1 VQGPYHRPTLQ
12 LLRYTEGQAAGRWS
26 IRFCHYSLEGRFRR
40 SPLMMSAD
48 EIEAMREALDETPDL
63 RALLQRLVS

>member
-1 VQGPYHRPTLQ
+1 
-12 LLRYTEGQAAGRWS
+12 
-26 IRFCHYSLEGRFRR
+26 
-40 SPLMMSAD
+40 MMSAD